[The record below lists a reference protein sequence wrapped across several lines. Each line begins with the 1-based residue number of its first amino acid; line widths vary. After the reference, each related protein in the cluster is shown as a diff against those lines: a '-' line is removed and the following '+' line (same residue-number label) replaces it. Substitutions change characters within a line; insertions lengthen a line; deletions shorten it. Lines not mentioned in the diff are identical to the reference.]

1 VRQTELAQV
10 AIGGALGTGVRLL
23 VALPAVLAVTG
34 PSPFRL
40 LALNVAGAG
49 MLGALLGARER
60 LAWLPRL
67 LPLLG
72 VGLLGGM
79 TTFSSMI
86 LVAGRLG
93 HDAGLVAVDSARMT
107 GPGLG
112 LAASYLLGS
121 VVLGLVAFQAARA
134 GARRGWSGEARLRDA
149 EGDR

>member
-1 VRQTELAQV
+1 LQV

-23 VALPAVLAVTG
+23 VAVPVALAVTG
-34 PSPFRL
+34 PSPLRL
-40 LALNVAGAG
+40 LAVNVAGAG
-49 MLGALLGARER
+49 ILGALLGAQDR
-60 LAWLPRL
+60 LAWLPPF
-67 LPLLG
+67 LPFLG

-93 HDAGLVAVDSARMT
+93 HDAGLIAVDSARMT

-134 GARRGWSGEARLRDA
+134 GARRGRSGEAGLRDSQ
-149 EGDR
+149 GHR